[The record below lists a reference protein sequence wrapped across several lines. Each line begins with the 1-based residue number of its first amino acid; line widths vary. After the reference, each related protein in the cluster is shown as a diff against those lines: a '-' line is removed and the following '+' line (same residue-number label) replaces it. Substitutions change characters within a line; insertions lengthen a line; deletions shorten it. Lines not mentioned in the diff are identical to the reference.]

1 MADEPESLTLILLR
15 EIRAGQVAMQNDIND
30 LRADMRE
37 VKLAVE
43 VRAGRMAERASPGMT
58 HMRRL
63 HTRYGAAIEEAI
75 ATVKTSRGLETV
87 KAFDGAAVYAYPHG
101 EGIAWGINAPESGL
115 NVLQGIRRPDGVDE
129 AES

>member
-1 MADEPESLTLILLR
+1 MADEPESLTLVLLR

-43 VRAGRMAERASPGMT
+43 VRAGRMAERTSPGMT
-58 HMRRL
+58 THL
-63 HTRYGAAIEEAI
+63 HARYGAAIEEAI
-75 ATVKTSRGLETV
+75 AKVKASRGLETV
-87 KAFDGAAVYAYPHG
+87 EAFDGAAVYAHPHG
-101 EGIAWGINAPESGL
+101 EGVAWGVNAPGSGL
-115 NVLQGIRRPDGVDE
+115 NILRGVRRPDGVDE